1 MSYASLDDLVA
12 AFGQAEVDQLLD
24 RDGSGV
30 HDPGVLEAAL
40 ADADAEIDGY
50 LVGRYAL
57 PLSPVPRLIVRIA
70 CDITRYRLWS
80 VNASEE
86 VRRRYEDARRLL
98 EALRQGAVQIGAP
111 APAPTDP
118 LAVSYTMAVAAQRP
132 RDWVML

>member
-12 AFGQAEVDQLLD
+12 AFGQAEIDRLLD

-70 CDITRYRLWS
+70 CDTTRYRLWS

-98 EALRQGAVQIGAP
+98 EALRQGSVQIG

-132 RDWVML
+132 RDWGML

>member
-80 VNASEE
+80 VNASQE

-98 EALRQGAVQIGAP
+98 DALRQGVVQIG

-118 LAVSYTMAVAAQRP
+118 LAASYTMAVAAQRP
-132 RDWVML
+132 RDWGML